1 MPKVDRYKNKK
12 LKNSNI
18 SAGVWV
24 EHADKANVATIGSGL
39 YYKSEFAK
47 KIVIRF
53 KLVLPTT
60 V

>member
-24 EHADKANVATIGSGL
+24 EHADKANVATIGSGIC
-39 YYKSEFAK
+39 YKSEFAK
-47 KIVIRF
+47 NSHS
-53 KLVLPTT
+53 L
-60 V
+60 